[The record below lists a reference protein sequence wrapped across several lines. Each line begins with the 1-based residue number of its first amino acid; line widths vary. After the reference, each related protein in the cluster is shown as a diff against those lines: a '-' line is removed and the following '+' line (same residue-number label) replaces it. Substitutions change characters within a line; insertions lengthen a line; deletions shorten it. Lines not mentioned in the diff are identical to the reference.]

1 MLKQLFIRDL
11 FGIYTY
17 DIDMNPQKD
26 GCVKFITAP
35 NGYGKTTIL
44 DIVDALYTENY
55 DRLASIPY
63 KMLRFTFSEGIILK
77 VFQHKKVSEVELQSD
92 EPGKI
97 SVSLTF
103 VYYEEK
109 DKKPI
114 AKKTWSQNDNE
125 LDILPL
131 HLYLTSHPIY
141 YIRDQRLT
149 KENNV
154 YRIETDAKAFSGEL
168 RNAQA
173 IIAQALSES
182 LTTIKSPISYNDY
195 QEKSSKLLPV
205 LNTLKAC
212 NLTAGMELGEYN
224 ENQAVYLNAV
234 VQTLESLQSNHKGIL
249 DKLSLFIKIII
260 GSKFANKQMQISPMY
275 GFRFIADNEDHT
287 ILDAQSLSSGEKQIF
302 ILTFELLFMSD
313 DSSIVLIDEPELS
326 FHVAWQS
333 IFLDNLLAISKLKAL
348 QCIVST
354 HSSIIFRNNWDLSTD
369 LYAISHPKKYKF
381 MR

>member
-195 QEKSSKLLPV
+195 QDRVSSL
-205 LNTLKAC
+205 
-212 NLTAGMELGEYN
+212 
-224 ENQAVYLNAV
+224 
-234 VQTLESLQSNHKGIL
+234 
-249 DKLSLFIKIII
+249 
-260 GSKFANKQMQISPMY
+260 
-275 GFRFIADNEDHT
+275 
-287 ILDAQSLSSGEKQIF
+287 
-302 ILTFELLFMSD
+302 
-313 DSSIVLIDEPELS
+313 
-326 FHVAWQS
+326 
-333 IFLDNLLAISKLKAL
+333 
-348 QCIVST
+348 CITS
-354 HSSIIFRNNWDLSTD
+354 
-369 LYAISHPKKYKF
+369 
-381 MR
+381 